1 MTSRQI
7 AWHRPIILIPM
18 VLYLSA
24 LRFQADL
31 QNQLVHTIKDFLR
44 ALCTFGTHISEM
56 LTLAIFDCDADEL
69 IIDPALRA
77 KWHIDLI
84 SAHEVIGNG
93 ISAGIIAAFVKA
105 DRFIFERTAATNSA
119 NGQIDHLLGLA
130 VPFFTESA
138 ILFFLLGLPLER
150 FLLFIRTILSSQR
163 KAGRDLLQ
171 NECSNE
177 VRETLAVAFFRI
189 KECGDMLITDSKPF
203 RLLEQFLLQN
213 IV

>member
-1 MTSRQI
+1 
-7 AWHRPIILIPM
+7 
-18 VLYLSA
+18 
-24 LRFQADL
+24 
-31 QNQLVHTIKDFLR
+31 
-44 ALCTFGTHISEM
+44 M

-84 SAHEVIGNG
+84 SAHDVIDNG

-119 NGQIDHLLGLA
+119 NGQVDHLLSLA

-150 FLLFIRTILSSQR
+150 FLLLIRTILSSQR
-163 KAGRDLLQ
+163 KAGRNLLQ

-177 VRETLAVAFFRI
+177 VGETLAVAFFRI
-189 KECGDMLITDSKPF
+189 KECGDMLI
-203 RLLEQFLLQN
+203 
-213 IV
+213 